1 MDTFILW
8 FTTGLEHIT
17 DLKGYDHI
25 LFVSLL
31 VLTYPF
37 GQWGKLLGLITAF
50 TLGHCITL
58 VLSSFNIVQPPQT
71 LTELL
76 IALSIL
82 SVAVYHLLNFKKES
96 TAPLSVVFIITLIF
110 GLVHGLGFSFLLKSM
125 LGNEETIVLP
135 LLYFNLGI
143 EAGQVFIIVA
153 VLIFSLILGFIF
165 KWPFRYYKL
174 ILVILIGL
182 MALKMSIERLID
194 LL

>member
-143 EAGQVFIIVA
+143 EAGQVLIVVA

>member
-143 EAGQVFIIVA
+143 EAGQVLIIAA

-174 ILVILIGL
+174 ILVIIIGV
-182 MALKMSIERLID
+182 MALKMSTERLID

>member
-71 LTELL
+71 FTELL

-82 SVAVYHLLNFKKES
+82 SVAVYHLLNFKKEP
-96 TAPLSVVFIITLIF
+96 TARLSVVFVITLIF

-143 EAGQVFIIVA
+143 EAGQVLIIAA

-174 ILVILIGL
+174 ILVIIIGV
-182 MALKMSIERLID
+182 MALKMSTERLID

>member
-143 EAGQVFIIVA
+143 EAGQVLIIAA

-165 KWPFRYYKL
+165 KWPFQYYKL
-174 ILVILIGL
+174 ILVIIIGV
-182 MALKMSIERLID
+182 MALKMSTERLID